1 MAFPDVA
8 SRTQWLEA
16 RKLLLA
22 QEKEQTHRQDAL
34 NAQRRRLP
42 MVRVEKQY
50 VFGGQR
56 GAVTLAVMFG
66 GCRQLIVHHIMFG
79 PDWDEPCPSCRNFM
93 DELSTGLIGHLRDRD
108 TAFAL
113 VSRAPRAKIEAYQAS
128 RGWAGAGT
136 DGGTGEGTDGGT
148 GEGTGGLAA
157 TWYSSYGSDFNYDF
171 EVTLDE
177 SRAQYNYRA
186 EPGLLGGQASTEMPG
201 TSCFLRD
208 GEAVFHTYSA
218 FGRGNE
224 YTPSL
229 YTLLDLT
236 ALGRQEGWEEPKGRA
251 PVLHD

>member
-1 MAFPDVA
+1 MAFPDVVSHA
-8 SRTQWLEA
+8 QWLEA
-16 RKLLLA
+16 RTLLLS
-22 QEKEQTHRQDAL
+22 QEKEQTRRQDAL

-42 MVRVEKQY
+42 MVRVEKEY
-50 VFGGQR
+50 VFGGPR
-56 GAVTLAVMFG
+56 GAVTLAGMFG
-66 GCRQLIVHHIMFG
+66 GCRQLVIHHVMFG

-93 DELSTGLIGHLRDRD
+93 DELSAGLIAHLRARD

-113 VSRAPRAKIEAYQAS
+113 VSRAPRAKIEAYEAS
-128 RGWAGAGT
+128 RGGAG
-136 DGGTGEGTDGGT
+136 E
-148 GEGTGGLAA
+148 LAV

-171 EVTLDE
+171 GVTLDE

-186 EPGLLGGQASTEMPG
+186 EPGLLGGQVTTEMPG

-218 FGRGNE
+218 YGRGNE

-236 ALGRQEGWEEPKGRA
+236 ALGRQEGWEEPEGRA

>member
-1 MAFPDVA
+1 MTFPDVV
-8 SRTQWLEA
+8 SREQWLEA

-22 QEKEQTHRQDAL
+22 QEKNQTRKQDAL

-42 MVRVEKQY
+42 MVRVEQEY
-50 VFGGQR
+50 VFGGPR
-56 GAVTLAVMFG
+56 GAVSLARMFG

-93 DELSTGLIGHLRDRD
+93 DELSAGLIAHLHDRD

-128 RGWAGAGT
+128 RGWT
-136 DGGTGEGTDGGT
+136 VDGPVSVTAEVVGTGEAPVELT
-148 GEGTGGLAA
+148 A

-186 EPGLLGGQASTEMPG
+186 EPGLLGGKESTEMPG
-201 TSCFLRD
+201 TGCFLRD
-208 GEAVFHTYSA
+208 GEDVFHTYSA
-218 FGRGNE
+218 YGRGNE
-224 YTPSL
+224 YIPSL

-251 PVLHD
+251 PVLHG